1 MQTVR
6 LALIGFGNV
15 GQGLVQILYNKGDTY
30 AENFGLRFIIV
41 AITDLVYGSA
51 YNPDGLD
58 LLSLLKISSEH
69 GNLSQLPSKGNHW
82 DALTMISQC
91 NADVIVEL
99 SYTNFET
106 GEPAISH
113 IRAALGMQKHVI
125 TSNKGPIALKY
136 QELTHLALAKKLKIG
151 VEGTVMSG
159 TPALN
164 LGTKLLAGTEIRGIE
179 GILNGT
185 TNFIL
190 TKMGDGAGYT
200 DALAEAQARGYA
212 EADPTGDVEGFD
224 TAGKLVILSSTIM
237 NTALEI
243 KQIDRIG
250 ITDITENEI
259 EQAKLKGSKW
269 KLIGKLEKLEQ
280 GVRASV
286 KPVCLPS
293 SHPLASVDG
302 VTNAI
307 TFNTDLLGDITLIGP
322 GAGRMETGYALICDL
337 LQIYRED
344 LILSNPLD

>member
-15 GQGLVQILYNKGDTY
+15 GHGLVQILFNKGDTY
-30 AENFGLRFIIV
+30 AKNFGLRFVIV

-51 YNPDGLD
+51 YNPEGLD
-58 LLSLLKISSEH
+58 LLTLLKIGTEN
-69 GNLSQLPSKGNHW
+69 GNLSQIPSQGNHW

-91 NADVIVEL
+91 NADVIVEI

-113 IRAALGMQKHVI
+113 IRAAIENQKHVI

-136 QELTHLALAKKLKIG
+136 KELTEFAHSRKVKIG
-151 VEGTVMSG
+151 FEGTVMSG
-159 TPALN
+159 TPTLN
-164 LGTKLLAGTEIRGIE
+164 LGTKLLAGTEIQRIE

-190 TKMGDGAGYT
+190 TKMGNGASYA

-224 TAGKLVILSSTIM
+224 TAGKLVILSSSILHTPLDI
-237 NTALEI
+237 N
-243 KQIDRIG
+243 QIDRVG
-250 ITDITENEI
+250 ITNISENEI
-259 EQAKLKGSKW
+259 AQARQKGSKW

-280 GVRASV
+280 EVRASV
-286 KPVCLPS
+286 KPIPLPP
-293 SHPLASVDG
+293 SHPLANVDG

-307 TFNTDLLGDITLIGP
+307 TFNTDLLGDVTLIGP
-322 GAGRMETGYALICDL
+322 GAGRMETGYAIICDL
-337 LQIYRED
+337 LGIYRKGYE
-344 LILSNPLD
+344 